1 MRYVNSRFKSRE
13 RGFNVFMI
21 YILLT
26 VSSNFFKAVSIST
39 ARVLC
44 EDIFTDVAS
53 FNISLELGCM

>member
-39 ARVLC
+39 ACYVKIFSLMWPVL
-44 EDIFTDVAS
+44 T
-53 FNISLELGCM
+53 SLWS